1 MKKLKCDSCGA
12 NLKVDEKGEYA
23 FCEYC
28 QQKYKLKE
36 DKDVN
41 VNINLDETSK
51 EIINTVG
58 KTFKTSWIIFGAIF
72 LIIFVGALFLIISN
86 IMHINK
92 IENSK
97 EKESDPIVE
106 GKKKQEEIFSKYE
119 ITAFNMKF
127 ENYSGTEYKMFVYNL
142 LDEVVTN
149 NKTNKRKVEISY
161 KDNKTED
168 PDSIVSLKQ
177 NLTLEK
183 YEVKLDYDQDGFVN
197 LVTIE
202 DLN

>member
-12 NLKVDEKGEYA
+12 NLKVDENGEYA
-23 FCEYC
+23 YCEYC
-28 QQKYKLKE
+28 QLKYKLKE
-36 DKDVN
+36 EKDVN

-51 EIINTVG
+51 ELANTVG
-58 KTFKTSWIIFGAIF
+58 KSFKIGWIISA
-72 LIIFVGALFLIISN
+72 IIFVIIFIGALYLIISN
-86 IMHINK
+86 VIQIDEEINNK
-92 IENSK
+92 QK
-97 EKESDPIVE
+97 ETEQTTE
-106 GKKKQEEIFSKYE
+106 EQNMQEEVFNKYE

-127 ENYSGTEYKMFVYNL
+127 ENYSGTEYKVFVSNL

-149 NKTNKRKVEISY
+149 NKTNERKVEVLY
-161 KDNKTED
+161 KTTKTIE

-177 NLTLEK
+177 NLTSEK

>member
-12 NLKVDEKGEYA
+12 NLKVDENGEYA
-23 FCEYC
+23 YCEYC
-28 QQKYKLKE
+28 QLKYKLKE
-36 DKDVN
+36 EKDVN
-41 VNINLDETSK
+41 VNINLDEGTK
-51 EIINTVG
+51 EIVNTVG
-58 KTFKTSWIIFGAIF
+58 KSFKASWIISAIVF
-72 LIIFVGALFLIISN
+72 LIIFAVALFFIIN
-86 IMHINK
+86 GIMQMNK
-92 IENSK
+92 MGASK
-97 EKESDPIVE
+97 EKGNDLIVE
-106 GKKKQEEIFSKYE
+106 GQKKQEEVFSKYE

-149 NKTNKRKVEISY
+149 NKTNERKVEVQY
-161 KDNKTED
+161 KTTKTSE

-183 YEVKLDYDQDGFVN
+183 YEVKLDYDENGFIN
-197 LVTIE
+197 LITIE